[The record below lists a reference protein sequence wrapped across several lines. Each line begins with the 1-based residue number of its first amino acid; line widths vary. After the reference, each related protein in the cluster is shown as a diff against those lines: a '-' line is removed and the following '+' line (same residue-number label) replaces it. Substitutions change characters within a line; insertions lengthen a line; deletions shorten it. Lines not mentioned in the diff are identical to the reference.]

1 MGVLWEKRVWRP
13 YSKLC
18 YGVTGPGQSAIVA
31 PDDPLYSVGTR
42 TKECSENEQAG
53 LTAQLFRA
61 CHAHLFRGVFSN
73 GQACLTRICG
83 DSVLHPRAVPSNSDR
98 RGTPC
103 PYPRKKPASR
113 ATPARHHNPANPLRS
128 GPAST
133 DALTTTCERRCA
145 ADARCGSPDV
155 PAGDKACQ
163 RSRAWGFLARANRRE
178 IHVTTRETDLYPP
191 VKTFLEGQG
200 YVVKSEVGAADVV
213 AVRGG
218 EPPVIVELKLGFSL
232 ALVHQCVARLGVSD
246 DVYMAVERGKGK
258 RFLKATKDMTRLC
271 RRLGL
276 GLLTVRLSDGLVQVH
291 CDPGPYAPR
300 KNTKRQGRLLKEFA
314 ARQGDPNDGGQTRVG
329 LITAYRQDALK
340 LALFLYEVGASKGAD
355 VARETGVPRAT
366 TMMRDDHYGWFEKVE
381 KGIYGLTPKGAEA
394 VARSGKVLGG

>member
-1 MGVLWEKRVWRP
+1 M
-13 YSKLC
+13 
-18 YGVTGPGQSAIVA
+18 
-31 PDDPLYSVGTR
+31 
-42 TKECSENEQAG
+42 
-53 LTAQLFRA
+53 
-61 CHAHLFRGVFSN
+61 
-73 GQACLTRICG
+73 
-83 DSVLHPRAVPSNSDR
+83 
-98 RGTPC
+98 
-103 PYPRKKPASR
+103 
-113 ATPARHHNPANPLRS
+113 
-128 GPAST
+128 
-133 DALTTTCERRCA
+133 
-145 ADARCGSPDV
+145 
-155 PAGDKACQ
+155 
-163 RSRAWGFLARANRRE
+163 
-178 IHVTTRETDLYPP
+178 TTRETDLYQP

-218 EPPVIVELKLGFSL
+218 ETPVIVELKLGFSL

-276 GLLTVRLSDGLVQVH
+276 GLMTVRLSDGLVQVH

-300 KNTKRQGRLLKEFA
+300 KNAKRQGQLLREFA

-340 LALFLYEVGASKGAD
+340 LAMYLYEVGASKGAD
-355 VARETGVPRAT
+355 VARETGVTRAT

-381 KGIYGLTPKGAEA
+381 TGIYGLTPKGADA
-394 VARSGKVLGG
+394 VAQSGHVLGS